1 MLVNALEEEGGAY
14 TQVVAVGLAV
24 VEGIDVKKAELI
36 CELDSD
42 KFCNI
47 KAQSEIDA
55 QIETLQKCIL
65 AIIVNSCLHKAGS
78 VESGLGRE
86 ADVELGTCE
95 SEYAEDISNGEGE
108 HCVDGN

>member
-24 VEGIDVKKAELI
+24 VEGVDVKKAELI

-55 QIETLQKCIL
+55 QIETLQKCIARML
-65 AIIVNSCLHKAGS
+65 SALRS
-78 VESGLGRE
+78 
-86 ADVELGTCE
+86 
-95 SEYAEDISNGEGE
+95 
-108 HCVDGN
+108 